1 MSLSLSPFSN
11 EITNGHV
18 GGSWVT
24 GSLMLND
31 FPLIHELV
39 FGNEQKHLG
48 GWLLDLDLATPD
60 GINLFSDRNQHFFGS
75 LLWSVLA
82 KAKTGVYVFC
92 VTSPLVLLSVC
103 GIYVSLLVC
112 IGTRV

>member
-1 MSLSLSPFSN
+1 
-11 EITNGHV
+11 
-18 GGSWVT
+18 
-24 GSLMLND
+24 MLND

-92 VTSPLVLLSVC
+92 ASSPLVLLSVC
-103 GIYVSLLVC
+103 GTYVSLLVC
-112 IGTRV
+112 IGTRA